1 MDCEQCESV
10 TAVTEETLK
19 TKDNEKQDETEVIQ
33 CKTVWTPSV
42 LSSIGKEIH
51 SFAGHEINIW
61 ESLDSFGSI
70 IWPAALALCRYLE
83 CNREIVDLHDK
94 VVLEIGAG
102 TGLVSIVSSL
112 LGAWV
117 TATDLPEVLGNLRSN
132 LSRNT
137 KGRSRYTPLAA
148 ELFWGCKLDKSFPRS
163 VYKYDYVLAADVVY
177 HHDFLPELL
186 VTMRHFC
193 QPGTTLIWA
202 NRVRFQSDLVFT
214 ENFRK
219 TFNTSLLED
228 NGEIK
233 IYSANVKEE
242 HVEVREEGVK
252 TENETGAEESKN
264 LKEFKLESNI
274 VELQQRKLLTDAVL
288 VEEMNEVERK
298 AELQDENQEDTE
310 DDDMETLKDVNKET
324 FEMEEEP
331 VEIRGVDA
339 DRNSESHSTENDK
352 QQDYPRSWAPTIYN
366 IPGKE
371 IYHFLGQKIIIQE
384 SLDSYG
390 ATIWPAAL
398 ALCKLLDTA
407 EGQQQIHLCDKS
419 VLELGAGTGLLSAV
433 VTLLG
438 AKLTATDLPEIL
450 GNLTCNLNRNTRGRR
465 RHEPLIAELF
475 WGHKL
480 EDTFPRSTH
489 HYDYV
494 LATDVVYHHDYLPE
508 LLLTMR
514 HFCQPGTTLVW
525 ANKVRFARDL
535 GFIKDFQNCFNST
548 LLTERDEVRIYV
560 ATSRD
565 TEESHNGD
573 VWEDIRAI

>member
-1 MDCEQCESV
+1 M
-10 TAVTEETLK
+10 
-19 TKDNEKQDETEVIQ
+19 
-33 CKTVWTPSV
+33 V
-42 LSSIGKEIH
+42 LQ
-51 SFAGHEINIW
+51 
-61 ESLDSFGSI
+61 
-70 IWPAALALCRYLE
+70 ALALCRYLE
-83 CNREIVDLHDK
+83 SNQEIVDLHDK

-137 KGRSRYTPLAA
+137 RGRSRYMPQAA
-148 ELFWGCKLDKSFPRS
+148 ELFWGCKLDKTFPRS

-177 HHDFLPELL
+177 HHDFLAELL

-193 QPGTTLIWA
+193 QPGTTLLWA

-219 TFNTSLLED
+219 TFNISLLED

-242 HVEVREEGVK
+242 RGEVMEEGLK
-252 TENETGAEESKN
+252 MENEMGAEESKN
-264 LKEFKLESNI
+264 LKELKLDSKN
-274 VELQQRKLLTDAVL
+274 VELQQRKLLTDATL
-288 VEEMNEVERK
+288 VEEMKEVERK
-298 AELQDENQEDTE
+298 AELQDENQEGTE
-310 DDDMETLKDVNKET
+310 DDEMERLNDVNKET
-324 FEMEEEP
+324 FEMEEKP
-331 VEIRGVDA
+331 VEIGGEDA
-339 DRNSESHSTENDK
+339 DRNSESHSTEKDK
-352 QQDYPRSWAPTIYN
+352 QQDYPRSWAPTIYYM
-366 IPGKE
+366 PGKE

-390 ATIWPAAL
+390 ATVWPAAL
-398 ALCKLLDTA
+398 ALCKLLDTP
-407 EGQQQIHLCDKS
+407 EGRQQIHLCDKS

-475 WGHKL
+475 WGHNL
-480 EDTFPRSTH
+480 EETFPRSTN

-494 LATDVVYHHDYLPE
+494 LATDVVYHHDYLTE
-508 LLLTMR
+508 LLNTMR
-514 HFCQPGTTLVW
+514 HFCSPGTTLVW
-525 ANKVRFARDL
+525 ANKVRYARDL
-535 GFIKDFQNCFNST
+535 DFINDFQKCFNSS

-560 ATSRD
+560 ATSRETEDAREEKATD
-565 TEESHNGD
+565 TEKSHNGD
-573 VWEDIRAI
+573 VCEDLREIQRKTQNDEVKSSQSSLEEKYEELQDCKASQDH